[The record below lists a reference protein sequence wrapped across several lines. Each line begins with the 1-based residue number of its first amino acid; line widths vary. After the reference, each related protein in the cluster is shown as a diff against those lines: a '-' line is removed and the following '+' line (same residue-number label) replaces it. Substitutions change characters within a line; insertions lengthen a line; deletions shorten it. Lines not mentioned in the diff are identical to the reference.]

1 MHTFKKTAKSSLAV
15 VLCLLMV
22 FSTMF
27 VGTIS
32 AVAATGDASGY
43 AVVGTMNGWDNTKN
57 PLLMINST
65 DGSTTM
71 QLSNGTYEFK
81 IRSSNSW
88 YGNNGTIVDTT
99 TATSTIGW
107 EMTTGAGNCKLQATG
122 GYYTFIFNTNT
133 KFLVIN
139 YSTVAPT
146 EATTEAPTTEAPTEE
161 VTEAPTEEVTEAP
174 TTPVETTE
182 TEPVPT

>member
-27 VGTIS
+27 VGTIT
-32 AVAATGDASGY
+32 VGAATGDASGY
-43 AVVGTMNGWDNTKN
+43 SVVGTMNGWNSGSN

-71 QLSNGTYEFK
+71 QLSKGTYEFK
-81 IRSSNSW
+81 VKKGDSW

-99 TATSTIGW
+99 TATSTVGW
-107 EMTTGAGNCKLQATG
+107 EMTTGTDNCKLQATG
-122 GYYTFIFNTNT
+122 GSYTFIFNVNT

-139 YSTVAPT
+139 Y
-146 EATTEAPTTEAPTEE
+146 
-161 VTEAPTEEVTEAP
+161 
-174 TTPVETTE
+174 
-182 TEPVPT
+182 